1 MDYKVFVGS
10 ILVMVFV
17 CYGDLGRP
25 LVVDQLARLASRWAF
40 VWITAVAV
48 VVSACD
54 AASTFMGPQAVANGI
69 EFQPR
74 GAPAGVEPEPA
85 IAIAR
90 AAVAG
95 VDREFG
101 VDISRQPDVL
111 AYGVARCSETP
122 SCLGAEAGTGPWNV
136 WHIRW
141 QPDASASWIAL
152 LLDPTTGESIWIG
165 AG

>member
-1 MDYKVFVGS
+1 VGPFA
-10 ILVMVFV
+10 LV
-17 CYGDLGRP
+17 
-25 LVVDQLARLASRWAF
+25 ASRRTL
-40 VWITAVAV
+40 VWIVAVAV
-48 VVSACD
+48 VVSACG
-54 AASTFMGPQAVANGI
+54 ATSTFIGPKAVANGI
-69 EFQPR
+69 EFQAR
-74 GAPAGVEPEPA
+74 AAPPGVEPEPA

-111 AYGVARCSETP
+111 EYGVARCSETP

-141 QPDASASWIAL
+141 QPAANASWIAL

-165 AG
+165 AD

>member
-1 MDYKVFVGS
+1 V
-10 ILVMVFV
+10 
-17 CYGDLGRP
+17 
-25 LVVDQLARLASRWAF
+25 
-40 VWITAVAV
+40 
-48 VVSACD
+48 
-54 AASTFMGPQAVANGI
+54 ASTFVGPKAVAKGI
-69 EFQPR
+69 EFQAR
-74 GAPAGVEPEPA
+74 AAPAGVEPEPA

-111 AYGVARCSETP
+111 EYGVARCSERP

-165 AG
+165 AD